1 MKNKYLKELT
11 AYFER
16 KLVSKTEIKEIVNDY
31 SYLYDEALESGL
43 AEAQIVEKLGTPQE
57 IYYSLQDD
65 LNKMKKTDNKIVALM
80 TFFAMILFFIFGM
93 ALNLWTYSWLFFLL
107 IPITALLTEKVSL
120 HRLPGLAVF
129 ISSAIFYVVGM
140 EFDLW
145 HPMWLVFLSIP
156 ILGVI
161 VSDLGNK
168 IFVGLTPFVSTIIYF
183 LVSYFWPDFYI
194 YGWPV
199 FLLIPLIG
207 SLYIDDKIRKTILF
221 LSILVAIVL
230 YYILSISTG
239 NWALPMLIFIL
250 PFAYSIYAEQIQM
263 KSKILKNKYFGII
276 AILILVTYFV
286 VSLFTK
292 GWAWSWMILLLVP
305 IIAIYFDT
313 KFEKIV
319 DYTPFIATILFYST
333 GYFVEGAWTYSWLF
347 FVIIPIAGILFPKEE
362 KEKIEDY

>member
-1 MKNKYLKELT
+1 M
-11 AYFER
+11 
-16 KLVSKTEIKEIVNDY
+16 
-31 SYLYDEALESGL
+31 
-43 AEAQIVEKLGTPQE
+43 
-57 IYYSLQDD
+57 
-65 LNKMKKTDNKIVALM
+65 
-80 TFFAMILFFIFGM
+80 
-93 ALNLWTYSWLFFLL
+93 
-107 IPITALLTEKVSL
+107 
-120 HRLPGLAVF
+120 
-129 ISSAIFYVVGM
+129 
-140 EFDLW
+140 
-145 HPMWLVFLSIP
+145 
-156 ILGVI
+156 
-161 VSDLGNK
+161 
-168 IFVGLTPFVSTIIYF
+168 
-183 LVSYFWPDFYI
+183 
-194 YGWPV
+194 
-199 FLLIPLIG
+199 
-207 SLYIDDKIRKTILF
+207 
-221 LSILVAIVL
+221 